1 MQALLLGTQAAAVS
15 AKSAKKGRAM
25 LLNLVLLD
33 GARAAAAA
41 ADAADADAD
50 AADADAATADAD
62 AATGASGFGGAREAV
77 PPPPQQQRHSTAMCG
92 AARAPVVDA
101 AGAPVVATPLAD
113 PRRPRTLALDVLPGG
128 AVRAQLLLSDGAQ
141 LARLRADAGALHGV
155 RVSVRAT
162 VATLR
167 RRSAGLAFADLTAG
181 GERLQAAVEGE
192 VLCPDSPA
200 QLALRPG
207 SGVRMTGTLGLSR
220 QGLAR
225 LVEASPVEGRRSL
238 HGGGSGP
245 RVHPPSLTGGTGRGL
260 LPRSAAQH
268 PRGGP

>member
-1 MQALLLGTQAAAVS
+1 MSG
-15 AKSAKKGRAM
+15 
-25 LLNLVLLD
+25 
-33 GARAAAAA
+33 GARAPA
-41 ADAADADAD
+41 
-50 AADADAATADAD
+50 
-62 AATGASGFGGAREAV
+62 
-77 PPPPQQQRHSTAMCG
+77 
-92 AARAPVVDA
+92 VDA
-101 AGAPVVATPLAD
+101 AGAPVVATPLED

-128 AVRAQLLLSDGAQ
+128 AVRAQLLLSDSAQ

-245 RVHPPSLTGGTGRGL
+245 RVHPPSLPGGPGRGL

-268 PRGGP
+268 PQGGP

>member
-1 MQALLLGTQAAAVS
+1 MRGNRLVSVFVYLQLPEAGGRTAFPQLQQSFQPRAGGALLWYNLDRHGTPDERTLHAGEPVARGE
-15 AKSAKKGRAM
+15 KWGMNIWLRERA
-25 LLNLVLLD
+25 
-33 GARAAAAA
+33 
-41 ADAADADAD
+41 
-50 AADADAATADAD
+50 
-62 AATGASGFGGAREAV
+62 F
-77 PPPPQQQRHSTAMCG
+77 
-92 AARAPVVDA
+92 
-101 AGAPVVATPLAD
+101 
-113 PRRPRTLALDVLPGG
+113 PRRAWPRVSLALPLLPGG

-200 QLALRPG
+200 QLSLRPG

-245 RVHPPSLTGGTGRGL
+245 RVHPPSLPGGTGRGL